1 MPPRINAAYHIN
13 ALMHRLLL
21 TYPLIN
27 RRLHSEDNP
36 GYCLHLI
43 LPMLPMRLI
52 NKITR
57 HALGAQIYHNT

>member
-36 GYCLHLI
+36 GYCLH
-43 LPMLPMRLI
+43 PADVAYGLI